1 MNHKDYADGYDDGC
15 EDRAALEARKRR
27 LLEARVRRLEA
38 EVLEARAERD
48 KWAAELDA
56 LRAVAGGAR

>member
-15 EDRAALEARKRR
+15 EDRALLKARVRR
-27 LLEARVRRLEA
+27 LEARVRRLEA

-56 LRAVAGGAR
+56 LRAGGAP